1 MPSKLQSYTQMAEQ
15 VARTIRLAMALL
27 GIDVPERM

>member
-1 MPSKLQSYTQMAEQ
+1 LSSKIA
-15 VARTIRLAMALL
+15 ATIKISFKLL

>member
-1 MPSKLQSYTQMAEQ
+1 MRLRLAEQ